1 MLSYNPTNN
10 INGANSTLNYTNGN
24 ATTLMTIPEWRTFE
38 CSVSPQRNGGGYQPS
53 ASSTSMEDD
62 DEERAMQPVQRV
74 RARGGSTDTSD
85 DATINWT
92 RKKQRCPSFFLA
104 SSSTLAENANYNFAR
119 RQQQQQS
126 LLSQPPQ
133 FSLNDEDGDGSSS
146 ALGMMVGVFTCIFI
160 LTLLFFAASYPIYGN
175 ASPLASSSRYFYMP
189 QMLMLAQNA
198 LPVMVHAPH

>member
-1 MLSYNPTNN
+1 MQ
-10 INGANSTLNYTNGN
+10 A
-24 ATTLMTIPEWRTFE
+24 A
-38 CSVSPQRNGGGYQPS
+38 QR
-53 ASSTSMEDD
+53 A
-62 DEERAMQPVQRV
+62 
-74 RARGGSTDTSD
+74 DTSGG
-85 DATINWT
+85 DAAINWT

-119 RQQQQQS
+119 WQQQQQQQQS